1 MEIITKVKAET
12 EDWGVLGVCVF
23 KFCVAFSKKK
33 KRSLKQSYT
42 LNSVHFFPSTDHH
55 PRAGSRRQLPDVLC
69 GIPSVQRH
77 LRHLQQSH
85 QPLRGDGSPALRPHF
100 LPRLPPHTSRG
111 SSPKVWAQGPFLPR
125 TTNLPSMSGFHSPG
139 VSNFTPGWDPWSY
152 SLKDRVL
159 GQKEQWTWRKM
170 PQRSQD
176 TKAGMATVVTSVKWE
191 W

>member
-1 MEIITKVKAET
+1 MTTLAP
-12 EDWGVLGVCVF
+12 DL
-23 KFCVAFSKKK
+23 
-33 KRSLKQSYT
+33 SYT
-42 LNSVHFFPSTDHH
+42 INSVYFLPSTDHH
-55 PRAGSRRQLPDVLC
+55 PRAGSCRQLPDVFC

-85 QPLRGDGSPALRPHF
+85 QPLWGDGSPALRPHF
-100 LPRLPPHTSRG
+100 LPRLLPHTSRG

-125 TTNLPSMSGFHSPG
+125 TTNLPSISRFHSPG
-139 VSNFTPGWDPWSY
+139 VSNFTPSWDPRGY

-170 PQRSQD
+170 PQTLVPGQPQRSQV
-176 TKAGMATVVTSVKWE
+176 TKAGMASFVASVKWK